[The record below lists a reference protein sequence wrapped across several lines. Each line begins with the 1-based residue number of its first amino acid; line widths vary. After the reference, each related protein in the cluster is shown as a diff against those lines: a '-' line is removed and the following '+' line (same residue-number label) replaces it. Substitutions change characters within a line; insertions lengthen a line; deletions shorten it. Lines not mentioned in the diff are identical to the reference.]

1 MNLRLDTYR
10 SKAFYIALGVIAAIY
25 GIFSYLTPFQY
36 DDLAFLGGYMSY
48 TGGSTSFDMG
58 AYVDMCRE
66 IRNFDNGRLANILDL
81 LVVLCMPKWLFAVIT
96 GVVTAG
102 MFYFLTLFVTRQH
115 ASIRHVSRFGTL
127 AVIWAV
133 SMVAFPWRNNILVP
147 DYTLNYLYAT
157 FFNLWF
163 IDALSSS
170 VHANRSQWAYIPYC
184 LLALIAGAFH
194 EGFSAPI
201 AAGLAVYAA
210 TKRFRMPASWWM
222 LCIVYAI
229 GAVLAMSSPGIWL
242 RAGRELGYTPS
253 ATWIQTLLFITPL
266 ASLAL
271 ILLIL
276 AVAIPSL
283 RHRMHIPYRSMTYCI
298 CAVAM
303 VVSTAMCFILPAKPR
318 NGWLPE
324 VMAIVAVAPAAIS
337 YRSMTYCICAVAMVV
352 STAMCFIL
360 PAKPRNGWLPEV
372 MAIVAVAPAAI
383 SLLPGGFDRHA
394 AVKTLYAL
402 IFAATCLFMANVL
415 RWQYFFYKQDATIHA
430 LIEQS
435 TDGTV
440 AAVKT
445 LYALIFAA
453 TCLFMANVLRW
464 QYFFYKQ
471 DATIHALI
479 EQSTDGTVY
488 YDVFPPEEMPKTVL
502 FQPIQATWI
511 HSFQII
517 SVNNCDT
524 TQRLIAVVPTAL
536 RNLRLSDAKP
546 VSRDSGIYAFRN
558 ILLGIGHSSSMP
570 QHDASSANG
579 QRNVTG
585 TLRIDTSS
593 GESHT
598 AFTDGFRFISAEGD
612 TLFYL
617 RPAIS
622 KIHGD
627 IVSASWENL

>member
-10 SKAFYIALGVIAAIY
+10 GKAFYIALGVIAAIY
-25 GIFSYLTPFQY
+25 GVFSYLTPFQY

-81 LVVLCMPKWLFAVIT
+81 LVVLCIPKWLFAVIT

-115 ASIRHVSRFGTL
+115 ASIRHVSPFGTL

-147 DYTLNYLYAT
+147 DYALNYLYAT
-157 FFNLWF
+157 FVNLWF

-170 VHANRSQWAYIPYC
+170 LHANRSQWAYIPYC

-201 AAGLAVYAA
+201 AAGLAIYAA

-229 GAVLAMSSPGIWL
+229 GAVFAMSSPGIWL

-271 ILLIL
+271 LLLIL
-276 AVAIPSL
+276 AAAIPSL
-283 RHRMHIPYRSMTYCI
+283 RHRMHIPSRSMTYCI
-298 CAVAM
+298 CV
-303 VVSTAMCFILPAKPR
+303 
-318 NGWLPE
+318 
-324 VMAIVAVAPAAIS
+324 
-337 YRSMTYCICAVAMVV
+337 VAMVV

-383 SLLPGGFDRHA
+383 SLLPGGFDRH
-394 AVKTLYAL
+394 
-402 IFAATCLFMANVL
+402 
-415 RWQYFFYKQDATIHA
+415 
-430 LIEQS
+430 
-435 TDGTV
+435 

-558 ILLGIGHSSSMP
+558 ILLGIGHSTAMP

-585 TLRIDTSS
+585 TLRIGTSS
-593 GESHT
+593 GERHT